1 MRVVRSDSAKL
12 QDLIDTLSQTEM
24 LSFRMRQEAA
34 VEARKQVRR
43 GFAENRDPYG
53 APWAPLKIRS
63 GSPLN
68 DTGRLA
74 EFMVTLTPSGFILT
88 SGTDYAATH
97 QYGAVIEPKKGGLAS
112 RAWRSIKSALG
123 FRVGTKYLTFSV
135 DGQWFR
141 LKRAVIPK
149 RQMVPE
155 GTWGD
160 IWTEAFTQR
169 FEAIVSEWAGQKGA

>member
-1 MRVVRSDSAKL
+1 MRVIRSDSAKL
-12 QDLIDTLSQTEM
+12 QGLINTLSQTDA
-24 LSFRMRQEAA
+24 LSLRMRQEAA

-43 GFAENRDPYG
+43 GFAEGRDPYG
-53 APWAPLKIRS
+53 RPWAALKIRS
-63 GSPLN
+63 GAPLR
-68 DTGRLA
+68 DTGKLA
-74 EFMVTLTPSGFILT
+74 EYTVALTPNGFTLT

-97 QYGAVIEPKKGGLAS
+97 QYGAVIVPV
-112 RAWRSIKSALG
+112 RAKW
-123 FRVGTKYLTFSV
+123 LTFSV

-141 LKRAVIPK
+141 LKKAVIPK

-169 FEAIVSEWAGQKGA
+169 FETIVSDWAGQRAA